1 MTNKPLD
8 LKSTQFQELLHKY
21 AKVMLVNGPNLDPGQ
36 PIVIEIEKN
45 MLFFADIIKEEAA
58 KIGVTDVTLNVRDLE
73 KERKLYLTKNPKEFK
88 TDKEVIACFERSKTQ
103 KCYEND
109 GAVLYIGSRSP
120 LALADID
127 SKLQDE
133 AYDIR
138 YETSKEAEIARL
150 NYEFPWLIARLAD
163 KPWADLVFP
172 NDPNSLEKLW
182 DAFFKVTHIY
192 DEDPVKSW
200 NEKVKRNNARA
211 KLLTDLDFKKL
222 HYKNSLGTNLDISL
236 PENHIW
242 LSSGKKQTGKD
253 KIIVCNMPTEEI
265 FTAPD
270 FKKTEGV
277 VYASKPLVLNGKL
290 IEDLC
295 LTFKNGEV
303 VDVKAKTNL
312 EEIKRLITIE
322 GANVLG
328 EVALVDNNSPISQT
342 GILFYDTLFDENAA
356 CHLALG
362 TSFPTTIQNGNT
374 FTTEE
379 LLERGL
385 NVSVEHED
393 FMIGTPDL
401 DIVGTTKNGETY
413 QIFENGNFVLD
424 KQPKVLKIKK

>member
-8 LKSTQFQELLHKY
+8 LKSENFKELLHKY
-21 AKVMLVNGPNLDPGQ
+21 ARVMLVKGSNLDPGQ
-36 PIVIEIEKN
+36 PIVVEIEKN

-58 KIGVTDVTLNVRDLE
+58 KIGVTDITLNIRDLE

-88 TDKEVIACFERSKTQ
+88 TDKEVIACFERSQTQ

-109 GAVLYIGSRSP
+109 GAVLYIRSRSP

-138 YETSKEAEIARL
+138 YETSKEAEKARI
-150 NYEFPWLIARLAD
+150 NYKFPWLITMLAD

-182 DAFFKVTHIY
+182 DAIFKTMNIY

-200 NEKVKRNNARA
+200 DKKIKRNNARA
-211 KLLTDLDFKKL
+211 KLLTELQFTKL
-222 HYKNSLGTNLDISL
+222 HYKNDLGTNLDIFL
-236 PENHIW
+236 PENHTW

-265 FTAPD
+265 FTSPD
-270 FKKTEGV
+270 FRKTKGV
-277 VYASKPLVLNGKL
+277 VYASKPLILNGKL

-303 VDVKAKTNL
+303 VDIKSKTNI

-328 EVALVDNNSPISQT
+328 EVALVDNDSPISQS
-342 GILFYDTLFDENAA
+342 GILFYETLFDENAA

-362 TSFPTTIQNGNT
+362 NAYPKTIKNGT
-374 FTTEE
+374 DLTPKE
-379 LLERGL
+379 LLDHGL
-385 NVSVEHED
+385 NVSIEHKD

-401 DIVGTTKNGETY
+401 DIIGTTKDGETY

-424 KQPKVLKIKK
+424 KQPKVLKLKK